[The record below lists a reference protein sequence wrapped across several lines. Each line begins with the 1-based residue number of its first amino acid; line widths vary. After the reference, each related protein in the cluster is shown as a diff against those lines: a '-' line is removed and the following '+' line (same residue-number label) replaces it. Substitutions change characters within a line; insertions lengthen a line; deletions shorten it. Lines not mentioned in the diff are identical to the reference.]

1 MGEYKKPW
9 LTFEE
14 QADLLI
20 VERGLVAERP
30 LVQLQTILYGKHRS
44 DCRRQIGLGSAPPP
58 IYAPYHFTLALRGG

>member
-20 VERGLVAERP
+20 VERGLVADRDD
-30 LVQLQTILYGKHRS
+30 LIAH
-44 DCRRQIGLGSAPPP
+44 
-58 IYAPYHFTLALRGG
+58 LANVC

>member
-20 VERGLVAERP
+20 VERGLVQFGA
-30 LVQLQTILYGKHRS
+30 
-44 DCRRQIGLGSAPPP
+44 GLGGSL
-58 IYAPYHFTLALRGG
+58 IG

>member
-20 VERGLVAERP
+20 DDLFVEETKRCAAELAKKLKRGYEERGE
-30 LVQLQTILYGKHRS
+30 
-44 DCRRQIGLGSAPPP
+44 
-58 IYAPYHFTLALRGG
+58 

>member
-20 VERGLVAERP
+20 VERGLVADRDDLSP
-30 LVQLQTILYGKHRS
+30 TSQ
-44 DCRRQIGLGSAPPP
+44 
-58 IYAPYHFTLALRGG
+58 TLAITA

>member
-20 VERGLVAERP
+20 VERGLVGGRSP
-30 LVQLQTILYGKHRS
+30 ILVGLYW
-44 DCRRQIGLGSAPPP
+44 
-58 IYAPYHFTLALRGG
+58 RGDGWL